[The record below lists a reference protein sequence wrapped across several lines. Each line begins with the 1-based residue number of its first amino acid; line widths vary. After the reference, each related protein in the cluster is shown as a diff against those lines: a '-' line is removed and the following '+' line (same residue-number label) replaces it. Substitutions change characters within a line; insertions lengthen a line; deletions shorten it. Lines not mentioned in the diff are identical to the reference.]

1 MTDGMRFRGGGL
13 GLPTEGESMDEVRRA
28 RAALTRLVEPGD
40 STGAALV
47 EALGP
52 VEALSVASGRL
63 PIDPSIEA
71 RVGSLVLGSGATRW
85 EGLAGALGRWKARVP
100 DLAPHRDLETIA
112 RFGGRFIIPEDR
124 EWPDGFEDL
133 GAQAPIG
140 LWVRGEERLP
150 SHTASAAI
158 VGSRDAT
165 NYGLSVAGEMARGL
179 VDRGVTVVSGG
190 AYGID
195 AQAHR
200 AALSSEGPA
209 LPTIAVMAG
218 GLDRYYPSGNE
229 DLLRAVAHRGLLVSE
244 LPPGASPTKH
254 RFLRRNRLIAALGG
268 ATVVVEAHWRSGARS
283 TAHHAADLGRI
294 VGAVPGS
301 VYSGSSAGC
310 HRLLMDGVAVCVT
323 DVRDVYELLAPM
335 GEGLESQREGHTAPH
350 DGLAVEDL
358 LLLDA
363 LPLKT
368 GTTIDSLARVAGL
381 SGAQVRAGLGRLQ
394 LLGLSQAVP
403 GGWRRSDKRS

>member
-1 MTDGMRFRGGGL
+1 
-13 GLPTEGESMDEVRRA
+13 MDDVRMA

-47 EALGP
+47 EAAGP
-52 VEALSVASGRL
+52 VAALRIASGASG
-63 PIDPSIEA
+63 IDPTTEA
-71 RVGSLVLGSGATRW
+71 RVGSIVLGIGKERW
-85 EGLAGALGRWKARVP
+85 EGLAAAVARWKGRVA
-100 DLAPHRDLETIA
+100 DLAPDRDLETIA
-112 RFGGRFIIPEDR
+112 RFGGRFVIPEDQ
-124 EWPDGFEDL
+124 EWPDGFEGL
-133 GAQAPIG
+133 AERAPIG
-140 LWVRGEERLP
+140 LWVRGEEHLP
-150 SHTASAAI
+150 AHTSSAAV

-165 NYGLSVAGEMARGL
+165 NYGLSVAGEIARGL
-179 VDRGVTVVSGG
+179 ADRGVTVVSGG

-200 AALSSEGPA
+200 AALSSEGPS

-229 DLLRAVAHRGLLVSE
+229 ELLRAVARRGLLVSE

-254 RFLRRNRLIAALGG
+254 RFLRRNRLIAALAGV
-268 ATVVVEAHWRSGARS
+268 TVVVEAHWRSGARS

-323 DVRDVYELLAPM
+323 DVKDVYELLAPA
-335 GEGLESQREGHTAPH
+335 GEGLAAERQGHTASH
-350 DGLAVEDL
+350 DGLTVEDL

-363 LPLKT
+363 LPVKT
-368 GTTIDSLARVAGL
+368 GTTVDSLARVAGL
-381 SGAQVRAGLGRLQ
+381 SGSQVRAGLGRLQ
-394 LLGLSQAVP
+394 LMGLCCQTGP
-403 GGWRRSDKRS
+403 GGWRKK

>member
-1 MTDGMRFRGGGL
+1 
-13 GLPTEGESMDEVRRA
+13 MDDARRA
-28 RAALTRLVEPGD
+28 RAALTRLIEPGD

-47 EALGP
+47 TALGP
-52 VEALSVASGRL
+52 VEALSVATGRV
-63 PIDPSIEA
+63 PIDPAVES
-71 RVGSLVLGSGATRW
+71 RVGSLLLGTGASRW
-85 EGLAGALGRWKARVP
+85 EGLVGALGRWKARIR
-100 DLAPHRDLETIA
+100 DLAPDRDLETIA
-112 RFGGRFIIPEDR
+112 RFGGRFIIPEDT

-133 GAQAPIG
+133 GLQSPIG

-229 DLLRAVAHRGLLVSE
+229 ELLRAVAHRGLLVSE

-254 RFLRRNRLIAALGG
+254 RFLRRNRLIAALAGG
-268 ATVVVEAHWRSGARS
+268 TVVVEAHWRSGARS

-335 GEGLESQREGHTAPH
+335 GEGLESQREGPTAPH
-350 DGLAVEDL
+350 DGLTVEDL

-363 LPLKT
+363 LPLKS
-368 GTTIDSLARVAGL
+368 GTTVDSLARAAGL
-381 SGAQVRAGLGRLQ
+381 SGPQVRAGLGRLQ

-403 GGWRRSDKRS
+403 GGWRKSDKRS

>member
-85 EGLAGALGRWKARVP
+85 EGLARALGRWKARVP

-133 GAQAPIG
+133 GARAPIG